1 MINLYIQKI
10 DKLWCGVA
18 LDGNKIFAT
27 TFAFFEKDAL
37 KSLLKELP
45 YNTIFQVVQ
54 KKNMLAEQVLRAVKA
69 VFYGEDVSFSFQF
82 ALTRLSDYTQKVLKM
97 TSLVPTGYVTTY
109 GSLAKVAGGSPR
121 SVGRVMAT
129 NPFAPL
135 IPCHR
140 VVAADMTL
148 GGYGGGLKM
157 KWEILQRENRKYGKT
172 IEAEVGDKKLMLFP
186 IDMLKPSKY

>member
-10 DKLWCGVA
+10 DELWCGVA
-18 LDGNKIFAT
+18 LEDDKIHAT
-27 TFAFFEKDAL
+27 SFAFSERVAF
-37 KSLLKELP
+37 SGLLRELP
-45 YNTIFQVVQ
+45 YNAIFQVAL
-54 KKNMLAEQVLRAVKA
+54 KKDTPAEATLEAIKA
-69 VFYGEDVSFSFQF
+69 TFYGEDVSFSFQF
-82 ALTRLSDYTQKVLKM
+82 ALTRLTVYAQRVLRL
-97 TSLVPTGYVTTY
+97 TSLIPTGYVTTY
-109 GSLAKVAGGSPR
+109 GALAKAAGGSPR

-157 KWEILQRENRKYGKT
+157 KWDILQRENRKYAKMIKAKINGR
-172 IEAEVGDKKLMLFP
+172 ALRLFP
-186 IDMLKPSKY
+186 VDMLKPNK